1 MDIEE
6 LAFKDRKTL
15 AQLNE
20 KDLLDIIVFLQ
31 LDRKQWINQ
40 FSKTH
45 NESVDIQKENQ
56 ELKKQLDKYEN
67 PEDMTLMMMWCTE
80 KVKDENKALKK
91 QVENY
96 KKLGFKHLV
105 DKNNNL
111 ETQQKEFIKWLEDE
125 ISKQKNDIF
134 ANALTSE
141 DIVLYIM
148 KIKLQVLE
156 EILQK
161 YKSIIGNDIN
171 VGSKGGNKDE

>member
-45 NESVDIQKENQ
+45 NNSVDIRKENQ

-80 KVKDENKALKK
+80 KVKDENQKLKK
-91 QVENY
+91 Q
-96 KKLGFKHLV
+96 
-105 DKNNNL
+105 
-111 ETQQKEFIKWLEDE
+111 QQEFIKYLEDG
-125 ISKQKNDIF
+125 IKSSLALDTINKQT
-134 ANALTSE
+134 AM
-141 DIVLYIM
+141 YIYSTT
-148 KIKLQVLE
+148 LR
-156 EILQK
+156 K
-161 YKSIIGNDIN
+161 YKSIIG
-171 VGSKGGNKDE
+171 VLDEKNIK